1 MSFVCQDVDMKGF
14 YVLFNNEANKIF
26 CIYALLYTVTT
37 VSLSLNFYGL
47 LVYNMQH
54 LVYH

>member
-1 MSFVCQDVDMKGF
+1 MCFLIKKQIKV
-14 YVLFNNEANKIF
+14 F

-37 VSLSLNFYGL
+37 VSLSLDFYGL